1 MPRKDETVEISLRRS
16 SFGEKEREAVRYGGL
31 TAGQFRYDTGIEA
44 IRLSN
49 ARGSVVVL
57 PYMGQIVWSANF
69 DGVELAMQ
77 SMFREPRPA
86 KVIVETYGCLA
97 YHAGLLRN
105 GVPSPEDT
113 HILHGEMPCAEMD
126 EAGIACGADARGPW
140 IAVTGR
146 REYAMGF
153 GAHYLA
159 TPRVVVRPG
168 ESGCEIVME
177 VANLSAAPMDLMYMC
192 HVNFAFAEGARI
204 VQPVPF
210 TSEHVI
216 TRTAIPGHVT
226 PNPDYR
232 ALLDALA
239 ADPARMRTLSEPER
253 YDPEQVF
260 YIKGAEAGRRRARPF
275 PDGAPRGRRLRH
287 RLGPRHHAAHDP
299 LDPRQQRSARR
310 RLRDARDVRTR
321 GLSRREAQGQRAL
334 ARRERAGFVRNP
346 NRLYRTGS
354 CGRRSRR
361 DRGLPAMTT
370 NKTPRIAVIG
380 SNMVDLVTYVNR
392 MPVRGE
398 TVEAP
403 SFEMGHGG
411 KGANQAVA
419 AAKLGA
425 AVVMVTKVG
434 DDMFADNTIRNLA
447 SFGVDTKHV
456 RRVPGRSSGVAP
468 IMVEP
473 SGENSILI
481 VKGANADLS
490 PNDIERAAEDLKTCD
505 LILLQLEIP
514 LETVY
519 AAIAFGKQHGVKTL
533 LNPAPATPEL
543 DPDKIRDAS
552 FWFPTRRNSRS

>member
-1 MPRKDETVEISLRRS
+1 
-16 SFGEKEREAVRYGGL
+16 
-31 TAGQFRYDTGIEA
+31 
-44 IRLSN
+44 
-49 ARGSVVVL
+49 
-57 PYMGQIVWSANF
+57 
-69 DGVELAMQ
+69 
-77 SMFREPRPA
+77 
-86 KVIVETYGCLA
+86 
-97 YHAGLLRN
+97 
-105 GVPSPEDT
+105 
-113 HILHGEMPCAEMD
+113 
-126 EAGIACGADARGPW
+126 
-140 IAVTGR
+140 
-146 REYAMGF
+146 
-153 GAHYLA
+153 
-159 TPRVVVRPG
+159 
-168 ESGCEIVME
+168 
-177 VANLSAAPMDLMYMC
+177 
-192 HVNFAFAEGARI
+192 
-204 VQPVPF
+204 
-210 TSEHVI
+210 
-216 TRTAIPGHVT
+216 
-226 PNPDYR
+226 
-232 ALLDALA
+232 
-239 ADPARMRTLSEPER
+239 
-253 YDPEQVF
+253 
-260 YIKGAEAGRRRARPF
+260 
-275 PDGAPRGRRLRH
+275 
-287 RLGPRHHAAHDP
+287 
-299 LDPRQQRSARR
+299 
-310 RLRDARDVRTR
+310 
-321 GLSRREAQGQRAL
+321 
-334 ARRERAGFVRNP
+334 
-346 NRLYRTGS
+346 
-354 CGRRSRR
+354 
-361 DRGLPAMTT
+361 MTT

-425 AVVMVTKVG
+425 SVVMVTKVG

-543 DPDKIRDAS
+543 DVDKIRDAS
-552 FWFPTRRNSRS
+552 FLVPNETELAIQTGMPVDTEDEIAAAARSLIAKGVGTVIVTMGARGALLVTASQARAIAPVSVTPVDTTGAGDGFVGCFARYYGAGSTLEEALDKAVRYAADSVTRRGTQKAYATEGEFAVFCAGLP